1 MTARKMAAASASAHK
16 TTIRARMFLKARTG
30 VMGTY
35 IAPRFET
42 ATNYGVKKM
51 YMVKTEALS
60 RPITPVN
67 KVDGVASHDIVFSIG
82 DSSAGKI
89 LIARTVVGVCA
100 VLIGAD
106 EDALRSDL
114 EARFP
119 DRVLMWTASKLDEE
133 LEKVAQY
140 LDRPTDGFEFPLD
153 MRHGTLFQR
162 RVWDALLAIPYG
174 ATITYAA
181 LAHRIGDPNGAR
193 AVASACAANAIA
205 LGIPCHRVI
214 RSNGTIS
221 GYRWGVELKRS
232 LIEKEAKA

>member
-1 MTARKMAAASASAHK
+1 
-16 TTIRARMFLKARTG
+16 
-30 VMGTY
+30 
-35 IAPRFET
+35 
-42 ATNYGVKKM
+42 M
-51 YMVKTEALS
+51 YMVNTEALS
-60 RPITPVN
+60 RPITAVK
-67 KVDGVASHDIVFSIG
+67 KVDAVASHDIVFSIG

-114 EARFP
+114 ETRFP
-119 DRVLMWTASKLDEE
+119 DRVLTWTASKLDDE

-140 LDRPTDGFEFPLD
+140 LDHPTDGFELPLD

-162 RVWDALLAIPYG
+162 RVWDALLTIPY
-174 ATITYAA
+174 
-181 LAHRIGDPNGAR
+181 GAR
-193 AVASACAANAIA
+193 AVAGACAANAIA

-232 LIEKEAKA
+232 LIGKEA

>member
-1 MTARKMAAASASAHK
+1 MAS
-16 TTIRARMFLKARTG
+16 T
-30 VMGTY
+30 
-35 IAPRFET
+35 FET
-42 ATNYGVKKM
+42 STNYGVTKM
-51 YMVKTEALS
+51 YMVNTEDLS
-60 RPITPVN
+60 RPIMSAK
-67 KVDGVASHDIVFSIG
+67 KVDAAASHDIVFSVG

-106 EDALRSDL
+106 EDALRRDL
-114 EARFP
+114 ATRFP
-119 DRVLMWTASKLDEE
+119 DRVLTWTASKLNDEI
-133 LEKVAQY
+133 EKVAQY
-140 LDRPTDGFEFPLD
+140 LDRPTSGFKLPLD

-162 RVWDALLAIPYG
+162 RVWDALLRIPYG

-181 LAHRIGDPNGAR
+181 LACRVGDPKSAR
-193 AVASACAANAIA
+193 AVASACAANAVA

-232 LIEKEAKA
+232 LIDKEAMS

>member
-1 MTARKMAAASASAHK
+1 MTARKMAASSASAHE

-30 VMGTY
+30 VKGMY
-35 IAPRFET
+35 IAPTFET

-60 RPITPVN
+60 RPITPVK
-67 KVDGVASHDIVFSIG
+67 KVDAVASHDIVFSIG

-119 DRVLMWTASKLDEE
+119 DRVLTWTASKLDDE

-140 LDRPTDGFEFPLD
+140 LDRPRDGFELPLD

-162 RVWDALLAIPYG
+162 RVWDALLTIPYG

-181 LAHRIGDPNGAR
+181 LARRIGDPNGAR

-232 LIEKEAKA
+232 LIDKEATA